1 MGERRI
7 RRYGSQSARWDA
19 EFRNYHCAI
28 VAYIDHHCLTLLR
41 ERLELPHFANELRD
55 EVLEPLTR
63 RRYLIA
69 KMGLEDFLEDR
80 NMQRVFPEL
89 SGIILPRLEDML
101 LYIRVFGLPEF

>member
-1 MGERRI
+1 
-7 RRYGSQSARWDA
+7 
-19 EFRNYHCAI
+19 
-28 VAYIDHHCLTLLR
+28 
-41 ERLELPHFANELRD
+41 LELPHFANELRD